1 MSSPISEPRQLPILD
16 GNPDS
21 GTSTPVV
28 VPTLNG
34 DNRVGTETTP
44 QASQSTP
51 RDLRFWMV
59 ITSMMVAEFLS
70 AIELSSV
77 ATALPTIVE
86 DLHGTE
92 FSWVGAAYALG
103 STAILP
109 MTGGMAQIFGRR
121 PALLGSIALFALGSG
136 ICGGASNM
144 NMLIAGRA
152 VQGVGGGGIM
162 SISNIVLADM
172 VPLNERGTFI
182 GIFGAVWAV
191 ACAIGP
197 PIGGA
202 FSQKNWRWLF
212 YMNLPLAGFAAILA
226 VFSLKLIKGPTE
238 DTLRNK
244 LRRMDFGGNA
254 IIIVSTTISMVALT
268 WAGVQHPWNS
278 AAVLA
283 PLIIGLVGIGVFFVY
298 EAKVPVEPVVPLKLM
313 ANRTSFSG
321 YASVF
326 LHGIVSTAVIYYLPV
341 YFQATLEQ
349 SPVKTGVSVFGN
361 ALTMTPGA
369 VAAGASTAIFSVYR
383 PQNAIGWALS
393 AIGVGLLSL
402 LDMHSSK
409 GEWVGYQVIEGIGL
423 GMLFTAPEFP
433 ILAPLPVT
441 ETAHALAFFAFVRC
455 FAQTWGVTI
464 GATILQNE
472 LKRKLP
478 RAFLEGLGSGAVE
491 ITYAAIP
498 AIRSLEEPTKTEVK
512 QAFAGSLRVIWLVM
526 AGISAAGTLLV
537 LGMKEIKMHEVTDE
551 DWGMKEEKNKSGDVE
566 TPTEKPL

>member
-1 MSSPISEPRQLPILD
+1 MSESRQLPILD
-16 GNPDS
+16 DNPAS
-21 GTSTPVV
+21 GTSTRAV
-28 VPTLNG
+28 VPNLNDG
-34 DNRVGTETTP
+34 NQVGTQTTP
-44 QASQSTP
+44 QTSQSTP

-59 ITSMMVAEFLS
+59 IVAMMVIEFLG

-77 ATALPTIVE
+77 ATALPTIVGN
-86 DLHGTE
+86 LHGSE

-103 STAILP
+103 GL
-109 MTGGMAQIFGRR
+109 AQIFGRR
-121 PALLGSIALFALGSG
+121 PVLLGSIGFFAFGLVV
-136 ICGGASNM
+136 CGGASDL
-144 NMLIAGRA
+144 NMLIVGRA
-152 VQGVGGGGIM
+152 IQGIGGGGIM
-162 SISNIVLADM
+162 SISNIVLADL
-172 VPLNERGTFI
+172 VPLIERGTFI
-182 GIFGAVWAV
+182 GLFGAVWAF
-191 ACAIGP
+191 ATAIGP

-254 IIIVSTTISMVALT
+254 IIIVSTFIIIVALT
-268 WAGVQHPWNS
+268 WAGVQHPWSS

-283 PLIIGLVGIGVFFVY
+283 PLFTGLVGIGVFFVY

-313 ANRTSFSG
+313 GNRTSLSG

-349 SPVKTGVSVFGN
+349 SPVKAGVSVFGN

-369 VAAGASTAIFSVYR
+369 IAAGTSAAIFSVYR

-402 LDMHSSK
+402 LDTHSSK
-409 GEWVGYQVIEGIGL
+409 AEWVGYQVIEGIGL
-423 GMLFTAPEFP
+423 GMLFTAPELP

-441 ETAHALAFFAFVRC
+441 ETAHALAFFAFVRY
-455 FAQTWGVTI
+455 FAQTCGVTI
-464 GATILQNE
+464 GAMILQNQ
-472 LKRKLP
+472 LKKKLP
-478 RAFLEGLGSGAVE
+478 RAFLEGLGSNAVE

-512 QAFAGSLRVIWLVM
+512 QAFAGSLRVLWLVM
-526 AGISAAGTLLV
+526 AGISAAGILLV
-537 LGMKEIKMHEVTDE
+537 LGMKELKMHEVTDE
-551 DWGMKEEKNKSGDVE
+551 DWGLKEEKKKKGDVE
-566 TPTEKPL
+566 TPSEKPL